1 MNAFHFLTL
10 VKNWPVLFGHNMNL
24 HFGRGDHNLKS
35 TTCSA
40 QQLWRDR
47 SVTRSPIDS
56 VNNEIA
62 EKPAQHI
69 KDNKIKE
76 RNAIFYIEWVA
87 RNGKTL
93 WMNKRLTYIAIEYH
107 IQQILYMAYCWN
119 YLHWTLWCLT
129 GLIKLLELCNSQ
141 LVLTIWTSLSLDQSK
156 TLESDTIMQQN
167 VCCARRVWPVYG
179 KVPVSRSLQLS

>member
-1 MNAFHFLTL
+1 MRTICQRGGEEASWFPVRAVSATTITNCTWMNAFHFLTL

-93 WMNKRLTYIAIEYH
+93 WMNKRLTYTYTNRVPHTADPLYG
-107 IQQILYMAYCWN
+107 IL
-119 YLHWTLWCLT
+119 L
-129 GLIKLLELCNSQ
+129 KLSSLNT
-141 LVLTIWTSLSLDQSK
+141 LVLNWA
-156 TLESDTIMQQN
+156 N
-167 VCCARRVWPVYG
+167 
-179 KVPVSRSLQLS
+179 

>member
-1 MNAFHFLTL
+1 MPKSEREREREGVRRWGDFRWERRVQQRITNCTWTNAFHFLTL
-10 VKNWPVLFGHNMNL
+10 VKNLPVLFGQTQHEL
-24 HFGRGDHNLKS
+24 AFWCDHNLKS

-62 EKPAQHI
+62 EKPAQHM

-87 RNGKTL
+87 RNENF
-93 WMNKRLTYIAIEYH
+93 MNENERLTYIATECH
-107 IQQILYMAYCWN
+107 IPDPLYGILLKLSSSN
-119 YLHWTLWCLT
+119 TL
-129 GLIKLLELCNSQ
+129 GLN
-141 LVLTIWTSLSLDQSK
+141 WA
-156 TLESDTIMQQN
+156 N
-167 VCCARRVWPVYG
+167 
-179 KVPVSRSLQLS
+179 